1 VIQTTPAN
9 WRDDKPALELIRRI
23 PALPNARGLILHRPG
38 CILGDSA
45 YGTCQ
50 IMLPLMLDG
59 VVPMLAKAGHR
70 DHGSGLGRW
79 RYPVER
85 TFTWFGHYRRIRCCY
100 ERLPEHFQAFN
111 VLAAAQICLHR
122 LQKVIS
128 RF

>member
-1 VIQTTPAN
+1 MIKTTPAN

-23 PALPNARGLILHRPG
+23 PALPNARGWIHHHPG

-59 VVPMLAKAGHR
+59 IVPALAKAGHR
-70 DHGSGLGRW
+70 EHGSGLGQW

-100 ERLPEHFQAFN
+100 ERLPEHFEAFN
-111 VLAAAQICLHR
+111 RLAAAVICLHR
-122 LQKVIS
+122 LEKVLS